1 MAFGSFESEVGAPRA
16 EINMV
21 PLIDVMLVLLVI
33 FMVTASVSQAVKLQL
48 PRASAAPMQ
57 TPPDPLRIAID
68 AARQPHWNGEPIT
81 REALAERLTMLGRDK
96 PDSEIQLLADET
108 VPYGDVAKLIADAAQ
123 AGLTR
128 IQFVTKPDAIR
139 R

>member
-1 MAFGSFESEVGAPRA
+1 MSFGSFEADTGAPRA

-48 PRASAAPMQ
+48 PRASAVPLQAPK
-57 TPPDPLRIAID
+57 DPLRIAID
-68 AARQPHWNGEPIT
+68 AQRQAHWNGEALS
-81 REALAERLTMLGRDK
+81 REALAERLAALGQRN
-96 PDSEIQLLADET
+96 PASEIQLLADET